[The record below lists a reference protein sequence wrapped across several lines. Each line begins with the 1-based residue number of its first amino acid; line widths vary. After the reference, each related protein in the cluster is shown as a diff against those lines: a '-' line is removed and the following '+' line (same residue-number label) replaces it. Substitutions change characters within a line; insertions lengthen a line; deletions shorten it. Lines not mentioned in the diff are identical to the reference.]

1 VKVLLRPE
9 DIQVTIDEEW
19 TNEGPSMTGSVE
31 EVIYKGKTVDLIIKL
46 DEGETIFVTQFF
58 NEDQEELVYREGE
71 RVHVNWLYGW
81 EVVL

>member
-31 EVIYKGKTVDLIIKL
+31 EVIYKGKTVDLIVKL